1 MAHKEHE
8 MFRTTKVIETL
19 GGKRV
24 LKRDISSETE
34 LREAVR
40 DGLPYASFAVV
51 TEKLGLKGN
60 EASVVIQLPLRTIA
74 RRKKENKLRP
84 DESDRVVRLARI
96 GAMAAYVLGSEQKA
110 SVWLHEQNRVL
121 GGIAPLD
128 ILDTDIG
135 ARQVEDVLGRIE
147 HGVYS

>member
-1 MAHKEHE
+1 MAQ
-8 MFRTTKVIETL
+8 MLTTNKIIETL
-19 GGKRV
+19 GGKSV
-24 LKRDISSETE
+24 LKRNISSETQ

-40 DGLPYASFAVV
+40 EGLPYETLATVI
-51 TEKLGLKGN
+51 EKLGIKSN
-60 EASVVIQLPLRTIA
+60 QVSAVIQLPLRTIA
-74 RRKKENKLRP
+74 RRKKEKRLEP

-96 GAMAAYVLGSEQKA
+96 GAMAAYVLGNEQKA
-110 SVWLHEQNRVL
+110 SLWLHERNRAL

-135 ARQVEDVLGRIE
+135 IRQVEDVLGRIE

>member
-1 MAHKEHE
+1 MLSTNK
-8 MFRTTKVIETL
+8 IIQTL
-19 GGKRV
+19 GGKSV
-24 LKRDISSETE
+24 LKREISSETQ

-40 DGLPYASFAVV
+40 EGLPYESLATVV
-51 TEKLGLKGN
+51 EKLGIKGDKVA
-60 EASVVIQLPLRTIA
+60 EIIQLPLRTIA
-74 RRKKENKLRP
+74 RRKKEKRLEP

-96 GAMAAYVLGSEQKA
+96 GALATYVLGSEQKA
-110 SVWLHEQNRVL
+110 SSWLHERNRAL

-135 ARQVEDVLGRIE
+135 SRQVEEVLGRIE

>member
-1 MAHKEHE
+1 MAQMLSTNKI
-8 MFRTTKVIETL
+8 IETL
-19 GGKRV
+19 GGKSV
-24 LKRDISSETE
+24 LKRSISSETQ

-40 DGLPYASFAVV
+40 EGLPYESLATVV
-51 TEKLGLKGN
+51 EKLGIKADKVA
-60 EASVVIQLPLRTIA
+60 EVIQLPLRTIA
-74 RRKKENKLRP
+74 RRKKEKKLEP

-110 SVWLHEQNRVL
+110 SVWLHERNRAL

-135 ARQVEDVLGRIE
+135 IRQVEELLGRIE

>member
-1 MAHKEHE
+1 MAQMLSTNKIIQ
-8 MFRTTKVIETL
+8 VL
-19 GGKRV
+19 GGKSV
-24 LKRDISSETE
+24 LKRNISSETQ

-40 DGLPYASFAVV
+40 EGLPYESLAIVV
-51 TEKLGLKGN
+51 EKLGIKGDKVA
-60 EASVVIQLPLRTIA
+60 EVIQLPLRTIA
-74 RRKKENKLRP
+74 RRKKEKRLEP

-96 GAMAAYVLGSEQKA
+96 GAMAAYVLGNEQKA
-110 SVWLHEQNRVL
+110 SVWLHERNRAL

-135 ARQVEDVLGRIE
+135 TRQVEEVLGRIE

>member
-1 MAHKEHE
+1 MAQMLSTNK
-8 MFRTTKVIETL
+8 IIQTL
-19 GGKRV
+19 GGKSV
-24 LKRDISSETE
+24 LKRSISSETQ

-40 DGLPYASFAVV
+40 EGLPYESLAIVV
-51 TEKLGLKGN
+51 EKLGIKADKVA
-60 EASVVIQLPLRTIA
+60 EVIQLPLRTIA
-74 RRKKENKLRP
+74 RRKKEKKLEP

-110 SVWLHEQNRVL
+110 SVWLHERNRAL

-135 ARQVEDVLGRIE
+135 IRQVEEVLGRIE

>member
-1 MAHKEHE
+1 MLSTNKI
-8 MFRTTKVIETL
+8 IETL
-19 GGKRV
+19 GGKSV
-24 LKRDISSETE
+24 LKRSISSETQ

-40 DGLPYASFAVV
+40 EGLPYESLAAVA
-51 TEKLGLKGN
+51 EKLGIKGDKV
-60 EASVVIQLPLRTIA
+60 AAVIQLPLRTIA
-74 RRKKENKLRP
+74 RRKKEKRLEP

-96 GAMAAYVLGSEQKA
+96 GAMAAYVLGNEQKA
-110 SVWLHEQNRVL
+110 SIWLHERNRAL

-135 ARQVEDVLGRIE
+135 IRQVEEILGRIE